1 METNLKAAKAL
12 GNLQNQYTNPT
23 NNPRILE
30 FCERGGMRR
39 EKRGREG
46 LATALVKRYADFNE

>member
-46 LATALVKRYADFNE
+46 GGTVVGL